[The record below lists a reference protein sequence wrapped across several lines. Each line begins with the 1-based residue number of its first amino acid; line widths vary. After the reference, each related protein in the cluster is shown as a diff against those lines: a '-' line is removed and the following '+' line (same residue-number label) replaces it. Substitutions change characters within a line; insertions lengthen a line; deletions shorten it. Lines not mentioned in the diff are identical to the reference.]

1 MICTS
6 SSEDRQNKLIHVQ
19 GITTFRLEEREKIVN
34 EMVLL
39 LDFHCPKCGHEVK
52 NAEFDIMGHSVGYRN
67 NHPVLETCASYSCP
81 ECYET
86 TNIDGSEDN
95 AEFTCEWDRRD

>member
-1 MICTS
+1 MQIMSTS
-6 SSEDRQNKLIHVQ
+6 ENRQEKMVKVK
-19 GITTFRLEEREKIVN
+19 GITTYKLHEVQKVVN
-34 EMVLL
+34 EMILS
-39 LDFHCPKCGHEVK
+39 LDFRCPKCGHEVK

-86 TNIDGSEDN
+86 TTVDGAEDD
-95 AEFTCEWDRRD
+95 ATYICEWYND